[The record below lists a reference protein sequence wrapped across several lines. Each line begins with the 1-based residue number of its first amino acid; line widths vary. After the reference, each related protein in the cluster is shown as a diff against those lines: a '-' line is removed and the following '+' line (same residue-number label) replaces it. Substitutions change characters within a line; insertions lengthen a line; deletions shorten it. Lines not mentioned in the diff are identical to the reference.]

1 MLDLASASS
10 FDAAAHWPSMDAATR
25 ELDAPLAALSLPALA
40 ANAADLVRRASG
52 VPIRVASK
60 SVRCRAVLD
69 AVLAQ
74 PGWHGILAYTLP
86 EALWLARTCDD
97 VVVGYPSV
105 DRAAIVTLAASEALA
120 QRVTI
125 MVDDPAQLDLVDAVA
140 SPSARATI
148 RVAIELDASWRG
160 PLGHVGP
167 RRSPVHAAA
176 DLEALARVVVDR
188 PGFDLVG
195 LMAYEGQIAGVGDAG
210 SRLVRA
216 MQRASAAELAERR
229 ADAVARVRAVAALEF
244 VNGGGTGSL
253 ERTSAEAAVTEVAAG
268 SGLFGPGL
276 FDGYRGFQ
284 PAPALAFALPV
295 VRRPTADV
303 ATLQSGGW
311 VASGPVGVDRQPTIA
326 WPEGLRTLAREG
338 FGEVQT
344 PVQGA
349 AARDLRVGDRV
360 WLRHAKAGEVAE
372 HVDALH
378 VVERGVVVDA
388 VPTYRGEGRTFR

>member
-1 MLDLASASS
+1 MLDLASASP

-25 ELDAPLAALSLPALA
+25 HLDAPLAALSLSAIA
-40 ANAADLVRRASG
+40 ANALDLERRAAG
-52 VPIRVASK
+52 TPIRVASK
-60 SVRCRAVLD
+60 SVRSRAVLD
-69 AVLAQ
+69 AVLAR
-74 PGWHGILAYTLP
+74 PAWRGILAYTLA
-86 EALWLARTCDD
+86 EALWLAESCDD

-105 DRAAIVTLAASEALA
+105 DRAAIAALAASDELA
-120 QRVTI
+120 SRVTI
-125 MVDDPAQLDLVDAVA
+125 MVDDPAQLDLVDAVVA
-140 SPSARATI
+140 AGARATI

-167 RRSPVHAAA
+167 RRSPVHAAT
-176 DLEALARVVVDR
+176 DLEALARVVADR
-188 PGFDLVG
+188 PGFALVG
-195 LMAYEGQIAGVGDAG
+195 VMAYEGQIAGVGDA
-210 SRLVRA
+210 SSAVVRA

-229 ADAVARVRAVAALEF
+229 ADAVARVRRVADLAF

-253 ERTSAEAAVTEVAAG
+253 ERTSAESAVTEVAAG

-284 PAPALAFALPV
+284 PAPALGFALPV
-295 VRRPTADV
+295 VRRPSADV

-311 VASGPVGVDRQPTIA
+311 IASGPVGADRQPTIA
-326 WPEGLRTLAREG
+326 WPTGLRTLAREG

-360 WLRHAKAGEVAE
+360 WLRHAKAGEPCE
-372 HVDALH
+372 HVDVVH
-378 VVERGVVVDA
+378 VVDRGDVVDA
-388 VPTYRGEGRTFR
+388 VPTYRGEGRTLR

>member
-1 MLDLASASS
+1 MLDLASASP

-25 ELDAPLAALSLPALA
+25 HLDAPLAALSLSAIA
-40 ANAADLVRRASG
+40 ANALDLERRAAG
-52 VPIRVASK
+52 TPIRVASK
-60 SVRCRAVLD
+60 SVRSRAVLD
-69 AVLAQ
+69 AVLAR
-74 PGWHGILAYTLP
+74 PAWRGILAYTLA
-86 EALWLARTCDD
+86 EALWLAESCDD

-105 DRAAIVTLAASEALA
+105 DRAAIAALAASDELA
-120 QRVTI
+120 SRVTI
-125 MVDDPAQLDLVDAVA
+125 MVDDPAQLDLVDAVVA
-140 SPSARATI
+140 AGARATI

-167 RRSPVHAAA
+167 RRSPVHAVT
-176 DLEALARVVVDR
+176 DLEALARVVADR
-188 PGFDLVG
+188 PGFALAG
-195 LMAYEGQIAGVGDAG
+195 IMAYEGQIAGVGDA
-210 SRLVRA
+210 SSAVVRA

-229 ADAVARVRAVAALEF
+229 ADAVARVRRVADLAF

-253 ERTSAEAAVTEVAAG
+253 ERTSAESAVTEVAAA

-284 PAPALAFALPV
+284 PAPALGFALPV
-295 VRRPTADV
+295 VRRPSADV

-311 VASGPVGVDRQPTIA
+311 IASGPVGADRQPTIA
-326 WPEGLRTLAREG
+326 WPTGLRTLAREG

-360 WLRHAKAGEVAE
+360 WLRHAKAGEPCE
-372 HVDALH
+372 HVDVVH
-378 VVERGVVVDA
+378 VVDRGAVVDV
-388 VPTYRGEGRTFR
+388 VPTYRGEGRTLR

>member
-1 MLDLASASS
+1 MLDLAAASP
-10 FDAAAHWPSMDAATR
+10 FDADAHWPSMDAATR
-25 ELDAPLAALSLPALA
+25 DLDAPLAALSLSALA

-52 VPIRVASK
+52 TPIRVASK

-74 PGWHGILAYTLP
+74 PGWHGILAYTLS
-86 EALWLARTCDD
+86 EALWLAETCDD

-105 DRAAIVTLAASEALA
+105 DRAAIAALAASERLA
-120 QRVTI
+120 SRVTI

-140 SPSARATI
+140 APRTRATI
-148 RVAIELDASWRG
+148 RVALELDASWRG

-176 DLEALARVVVDR
+176 DLDSLARVVADR
-188 PGFDLVG
+188 PGFSLVG
-195 LMAYEGQIAGVGDAG
+195 VMAYEGQIAGVGDAA
-210 SRLVRA
+210 SAVVRA
-216 MQRASAAELAERR
+216 MQRVSAAELAERR
-229 ADAVARVRAVAALEF
+229 ADAVARVRRIADLAF

-253 ERTSAEAAVTEVAAG
+253 ERTSAEPAVTEVAAG

-284 PAPALAFALPV
+284 PAPALAIALPV
-295 VRRPTADV
+295 VRRPSADV

-311 VASGPVGVDRQPTIA
+311 IASGPVGADRQPTIA
-326 WPEGLRTLAREG
+326 WPRGLATLAREG

-344 PVQGA
+344 PVRGD
-349 AARDLRVGDRV
+349 AARDLRIGDRV
-360 WLRHAKAGEVAE
+360 WMRHAKAGEACE

-378 VVERGVVVDA
+378 VVDGDATIAA